1 MNNVSIY
8 NTYYEIG
15 VRVLLLLNFTSG
27 PIDLQRII
35 YYDYLMLHYGDIDED
50 YKSVHPANPFHT
62 TELYIRRELIQSAL
76 DLICKKGLTN
86 IIFSNNGFL
95 YDISSL
101 GRNFIKCFES
111 DYFAKL
117 IKYAQLV
124 TNRFDN
130 FSVNDL
136 NEFISINVGKWKD
149 EFENEI
155 LFRRDRL
162 E

>member
-1 MNNVSIY
+1 MNNASIY
-8 NTYYEIG
+8 NTSYEVS
-15 VRVLLLLNFTSG
+15 VRVLILLNFTSG

-35 YYDYLMLHYGDIDED
+35 YYDYLMLHYGDVDED
-50 YKSVHPANPFHT
+50 YESIHPANPFHT

-86 IIFSNNGFL
+86 IILSNDGFL
-95 YDISSL
+95 YEISSL
-101 GRNFIKCFES
+101 GRNFIKCFEN

-130 FSVNDL
+130 FSVNDI
-136 NEFISINVGKWKD
+136 NEFININVGKWKD

-155 LFRRDRL
+155 LFRRDSL

>member
-1 MNNVSIY
+1 MNIASIY
-8 NTYYEIG
+8 NTSYEVG
-15 VRVLLLLNFTSG
+15 VRVLILLNFTSG

-50 YKSVHPANPFHT
+50 YESVHPANPFHT

-86 IIFSNNGFL
+86 IIFSNDGFL
-95 YDISSL
+95 YEISFL

-124 TNRFDN
+124 TNRFDD
-130 FSVNDL
+130 FSVHDL
-136 NEFISINVGKWKD
+136 NEFVSINVGKWKD
-149 EFENEI
+149 EFENEV
-155 LFRRDRL
+155 LFRRGSL

>member
-1 MNNVSIY
+1 VNNVSIY
-8 NTYYEIG
+8 NTSYEIG
-15 VRVLLLLNFTSG
+15 VRVLILLNFTSG

-35 YYDYLMLHYGDIDED
+35 YYDYLMLHYGDVDED
-50 YKSVHPANPFHT
+50 YESVHPANPFHT

-86 IIFSNNGFL
+86 IIFSNDGFL
-95 YDISSL
+95 YEISSL

-124 TNRFDN
+124 TNRFDD

-136 NEFISINVGKWKD
+136 NEFVSINVGKWKD
-149 EFENEI
+149 EFENEV
-155 LFRRDRL
+155 LFRRDSL

>member
-8 NTYYEIG
+8 NTSYEIG
-15 VRVLLLLNFTSG
+15 VRVLILLNFTSG

-35 YYDYLMLHYGDIDED
+35 YYDYLMLHYGDVDED
-50 YKSVHPANPFHT
+50 YESVHPANPFHT

-86 IIFSNNGFL
+86 IIFSNDGFL
-95 YDISSL
+95 YEISSL

-124 TNRFDN
+124 TNRFDD

-136 NEFISINVGKWKD
+136 NEFVSINVGKWKD
-149 EFENEI
+149 EFENEV
-155 LFRRDRL
+155 LFRRDSL